1 MENKKRTI
9 SLRIIVAMVIC
20 VSIFLISA
28 LNMYQAYSGM
38 KKGVLSATEITA
50 QHWAE
55 SVNQTITGMLM
66 PPSVTLHLLT
76 HEKITRSGTMED
88 RLVSIPI
95 FVEVLKTNPICSS
108 VFIGYESGDFFLLR
122 RFSHSNP
129 FVTSPAPKETRYLV
143 QTVTIQ
149 ENGAPLGVLYFYDE
163 SLKMLE
169 RRVVA
174 NYQFDPRMR
183 P

>member
-1 MENKKRTI
+1 MF
-9 SLRIIVAMVIC
+9 S
-20 VSIFLISA
+20 
-28 LNMYQAYSGM
+28 
-38 KKGVLSATEITA
+38 
-50 QHWAE
+50 
-55 SVNQTITGMLM
+55 
-66 PPSVTLHLLT
+66 TLHDSQFAQRKAG
-76 HEKITRSGTMED
+76 HRSNTLPW
-88 RLVSIPI
+88 RQ
-95 FVEVLKTNPICSS
+95 NPICSS

-143 QTVTIQ
+143 QTVTIR

-169 RRVVA
+169 RRAVA